1 MTLSE
6 RLNRA
11 ASLITDGNRL
21 ADIGTDH
28 GFVPIFLVQENRIP
42 SAIAMDVNEGPLE
55 RASAH
60 IREAGLEE
68 RISVRLSDGLTA
80 LSPGEADTVLIA
92 GMGGALTVRIL
103 QDGSDLLWNPVREDG
118 IRELVLQPQSEVG
131 KVRRFLESGG
141 WSICREEMVY
151 EDGKFYPMMQCR
163 PGHMVLTE
171 AQAQFGP
178 CLMEAWDPVLRDY
191 LLWRQGVLLTNLA
204 SIERSGSARAEE
216 RRHEIHADLELI
228 REVLERYSL
237 VK

>member
-11 ASLITDGNRL
+11 ASLVTDGNRL

-28 GFVPIFLVQENRIP
+28 GFVPIFLIQEDRIP
-42 SAIAMDVNEGPLE
+42 SAVAMDVNEGPLE

-68 RISVRLSDGLTA
+68 RISVRLSDGLAA
-80 LSPGEADTVLIA
+80 LGPGEADTVLIA

-103 QDGSDLLWNPVREDG
+103 EDGSDLLWDPDREEG

-163 PGHMVLTE
+163 PGHMKLTE
-171 AQAQFGP
+171 AQARYGP
-178 CLMEAWDPVLRDY
+178 CLMEAADPVLREY
-191 LLWRQGVLLTNLA
+191 LLWRRGVLKSNLA
-204 SIERSGSARAEE
+204 SIGRAGSPRADE
-216 RRHEIHADLELI
+216 RRHEISSDLELI
-228 REVLERYSL
+228 REVLERYSPGE
-237 VK
+237 